1 MFFEVMQSLL
11 FSLTVNNLFSKVSLM
26 ISCSEYDYIE
36 IVCLFL
42 YPVKLTMKVGGSIKG
57 VALDALHNESRNE
70 CIKLITNETDM
81 LVELDGISKLE
92 VLIDNPHFTEV
103 IFK

>member
-1 MFFEVMQSLL
+1 
-11 FSLTVNNLFSKVSLM
+11 M

-36 IVCLFL
+36 IVCLFR
-42 YPVKLTMKVGGSIKG
+42 YPVKLTMKVGESIKG
-57 VALDALHNESRNE
+57 VALDALRNESRNE
-70 CIKLITNETDM
+70 CIKLNTNETDM

>member
-1 MFFEVMQSLL
+1 
-11 FSLTVNNLFSKVSLM
+11 M

-36 IVCLFL
+36 IVCLYR
-42 YPVKLTMKVGGSIKG
+42 YPVRLTMKVGEAIRG
-57 VALDALHNESRNE
+57 VALDTIRNESRNE
-70 CIKLITNETDM
+70 CIKLNTDETDI
-81 LVELDGISKLE
+81 LVELDGIAKLE

>member
-1 MFFEVMQSLL
+1 
-11 FSLTVNNLFSKVSLM
+11 M

-36 IVCLFL
+36 IVCLFR
-42 YPVKLTMKVGGSIKG
+42 YPVKLTMKVGESIKG
-57 VALDALHNESRNE
+57 VALDVLRNESRNE
-70 CIKLITNETDM
+70 CIKLNTHETDI